1 MSFVSALERLSYDS
15 AEPAVDF
22 DEIVIEFGKCVAILW
37 AKQFRRRSEAL
48 NAFHYT
54 MESLISI
61 E

>member
-1 MSFVSALERLSYDS
+1 
-15 AEPAVDF
+15 
-22 DEIVIEFGKCVAILW
+22 LW